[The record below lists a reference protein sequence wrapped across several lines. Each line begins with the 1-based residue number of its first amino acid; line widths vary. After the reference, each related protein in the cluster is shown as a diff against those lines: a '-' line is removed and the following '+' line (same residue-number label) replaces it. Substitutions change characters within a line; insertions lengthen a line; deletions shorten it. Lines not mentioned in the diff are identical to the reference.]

1 MFAFAAALCA
11 AVAFAEESPVRVEVG
26 SASAAPGATARV
38 PVHFQV
44 PPGAHVYAD
53 MIRVEARGA
62 GPLTVGAVVEP
73 PGKLVAD
80 PANPKHTRETYEAGD
95 TVLELPVT
103 LPADASGSYTL
114 DLVVQHQACRV
125 GLCFP
130 PKEDELRATVSVA
143 GLPSVPGI
151 STAGAQ
157 TPAEVPAEE
166 PAATFAAANLGRGLV
181 AVKVDLQNEW
191 HINKM
196 FVSLTVT
203 EPAGTFTIGDLVLPP
218 AVPSGKVEDGT
229 FREDFERDFTIVAP
243 VTGPEGDVTLTVDVG
258 YQACKG
264 VSLCRMPTSES
275 VKVPVTVL
283 PAGEVPTLPDPA
295 TLVVAGEAVHPPTAE
310 VAAPAAV
317 GPTLDAETDAFGAA
331 AERGTVWL
339 LILCFLAGIGVSF
352 TPCVLPM
359 VPIIMG
365 IIGARGATTRAESFS
380 LAFAYTLGQTA
391 VYTGLGVF
399 MGLTGGLF
407 GSQMQNPY
415 LVGGIGALFVA
426 LAMSM
431 FGFYDIQVPSVVQS
445 RLSGYDKR
453 GGHGVAFVFGMIG
466 GVLAGPCSG
475 PVVIAMLGVIATE
488 GQMLLGAG
496 LMAAFATG
504 MGMIFLVAGVAFSA
518 LPKRG
523 AYMVLIKKA
532 FGPLLLLLAIYFT
545 KTLFT
550 DVQVALLTSAVL
562 VVTGVFAW
570 PDPEDGE
577 GFYTQRVRQLYTVV
591 SVIVGGWLLIAVLMT
606 EGFILPAMQLGANA
620 GGGTGGVAAA
630 QNGATITWIR
640 TEKEA
645 LAVAA
650 SEGGKPLMIDFTA
663 EWCAACHEMEKL
675 TYTDGAVITES
686 EGFVT
691 VMIDCT
697 DKADPVV
704 QAVQEKYGV
713 KGLPTV
719 VFARPDGT
727 ILERTVG
734 FVEAPEFQKV
744 MARARAKAAG

>member
-1 MFAFAAALCA
+1 MSVSAFAAALF
-11 AVAFAEESPVRVEVG
+11 AVVAHAEESPVRVEVG
-26 SASAAPGATARV
+26 SVQAAPGATVRV

-44 PPGAHVYAD
+44 PPGAHIYAD
-53 MIRVEARGA
+53 MLSVDVASPGA
-62 GPLTVGAVVEP
+62 LTVGELVEP
-73 PGKLVAD
+73 PGALVAD
-80 PANPKHTRETYEAGD
+80 PANPARQRETYEAGD
-95 TVLELPVT
+95 TVVELPVT
-103 LPADASGSYTL
+103 LPADAQGTYTL
-114 DLVVQHQACRV
+114 DLVVTHQACRV

-130 PKEDELRATVSVA
+130 PKEDRLTTTVAVVGSAPTLGV
-143 GLPSVPGI
+143 PS
-151 STAGAQ
+151 AAAQ
-157 TPAEVPAEE
+157 TPEAEE
-166 PAATFAAANLGRGLV
+166 VAATFAAADVGRGLV

-203 EPAGTFTIGDLVLPP
+203 EPAGTYTLGDLVLPAP
-218 AVPSGKVEDGT
+218 VPSGKVEDGT

-243 VTGPEGDVTLTVDVG
+243 ITGPEGDVTLTVDVA

-264 VSLCRMPTSES
+264 VSLCRMPTAETI
-275 VKVPVTVL
+275 KVPVTVL
-283 PAGEVPTLPDPA
+283 PAGEKPTLPDPA
-295 TLVVAGEAVHPPTAE
+295 TLIAPPTAAAAHPTE
-310 VAAPAAV
+310 AAPA
-317 GPTLDAETDAFGAA
+317 DATAAEGSAAAGGDDAFSAA
-331 AERGTVWL
+331 AEEGVLWL
-339 LILCFLAGIGVSF
+339 LILCFLAGVGVSF

-380 LAFAYTLGQTA
+380 LALAYTFGQTA
-391 VYTGLGVF
+391 VYTGLGIF

-407 GSQMQNPY
+407 GSQMQNPW
-415 LVGGIGALFVA
+415 LVGGIGVLFVA
-426 LAMSM
+426 LAFSM
-431 FGFYDIQVPSVVQS
+431 FGFYDIQVPSAIQS

-453 GGHGVAFVFGMIG
+453 GGHGVAFIFGMIG

-488 GQMLLGAG
+488 GQMLLGAA
-496 LMAAFATG
+496 LMASFATG

-550 DVQVALLTSAVL
+550 DTQLALLTSAVL
-562 VVTGVFAW
+562 LVTGVFAW
-570 PDPEDGE
+570 PDPEEGE

-591 SVIVGGWLLIAVLMT
+591 SVIVGGWLLVAVLMT
-606 EGFILPAMQLGANA
+606 QGFILPAMQLG
-620 GGGTGGVAAA
+620 GPGGVAAA
-630 QNGATITWIR
+630 QSGARITWIR
-640 TEKEA
+640 TEAEA
-645 LAVAA
+645 LTASAA
-650 SEGGKPLMIDFTA
+650 AGGKPLMIDFTA

-675 TYTDGAVITES
+675 TYTDGAVIAES

-697 DKADPVV
+697 DKADPIV
-704 QAVQEKYGV
+704 QAVQDKYGV
-713 KGLPTV
+713 RGLPTV

-727 ILERTVG
+727 VLERTVG
-734 FVEAPEFQKV
+734 FVEAADFQKV
-744 MARARAKAAG
+744 MASAKKKASG